1 MKNWQTTLVLFF
13 HVQLLITHVIV
24 WEFLSVAGYDS
35 IVYKYTLL
43 IS

>member
-1 MKNWQTTLVLFF
+1 
-13 HVQLLITHVIV
+13 VQLLITHVIE
-24 WEFLSVAGYDS
+24 WEFFTVAAYDS